1 MVVDEFALK
10 AMVEQ
15 EDDDILI
22 SKVMSRSSSSNSQN
36 DKLQLCKLPL
46 LLVLFMLISQFASL
60 HDQFNTW
67 SEFETSPPKSLKVEK
82 CTTAVRSGWSHII
95 QIFLKKGTKF

>member
-1 MVVDEFALK
+1 MVIDEFALK
-10 AMVEQ
+10 TMVEQ

-22 SKVMSRSSSSNSQN
+22 SKVRSRSSSSNSQN

-46 LLVLFMLISQFASL
+46 LLVIFMLISPFASL

-67 SEFETSPPKSLKVEK
+67 SEFETSPPKSLKVGK
-82 CTTAVRSGWSHII
+82 
-95 QIFLKKGTKF
+95 

>member
-1 MVVDEFALK
+1 
-10 AMVEQ
+10 MVEE

-22 SKVMSRSSSSNSQN
+22 SKVRSRSSSSNSQN

-46 LLVLFMLISQFASL
+46 LLALFMLISSFASL

-67 SEFETSPPKSLKVEK
+67 SEFETSPPKSLKAGK
-82 CTTAVRSGWSHII
+82 CTAAVRSGWSHII
-95 QIFLKKGTKF
+95 QIFL